1 MSAEIEI
8 ELPALPDY
16 VSFVR
21 LVVAAVAELE
31 PSLET
36 SKIDDLRVAVSE
48 AATNAI
54 QAHARAGS
62 KRPISVRC
70 RREDGQVEV
79 VLRDEGAGFDV
90 DTVPE
95 IPAPDSPER
104 LRYESGMGI
113 SMMRALA
120 DESHI
125 HSGPH
130 GTEVCLVL
138 KAS

>member
-70 RREDGQVEV
+70 RRVQASMSTPS
-79 VLRDEGAGFDV
+79 LRSPRLIRPSGFA
-90 DTVPE
+90 T
-95 IPAPDSPER
+95 SPGWG
-104 LRYESGMGI
+104 S
-113 SMMRALA
+113 
-120 DESHI
+120 
-125 HSGPH
+125 P
-130 GTEVCLVL
+130 
-138 KAS
+138 